1 MEEKKTLLILRLEG
15 VLQSWGDH
23 SKWDVRDCGD
33 FPSQSGVVGLLACA
47 MGLERG
53 DPEIAALSSV
63 LHMAVRADR
72 PGIRML
78 DYQTVQG
85 HPLYNAEGKPRPSNT
100 IVSPRWYL
108 QDASFLV
115 VLELPDSWQKRVEAA
130 LKNPVWPVYLGR
142 KNCVPSRPIWEE
154 TTKVYFSLMDAI
166 RHYPVCVRDGDDG
179 VPQLLY
185 YECEEPGQGTGSYTR
200 SDQRISRGRDFE
212 LRTVYRG
219 VVTRGEQDV
228 FNKN

>member
-15 VLQSWGDH
+15 ALQSWGDH

-47 MGLERG
+47 MGIERG
-53 DPEIAALSSV
+53 NPEIAALSSV

-78 DYQTVQG
+78 DYHTVQG

-115 VLELPDSWQKRVEAA
+115 VLDMPELWRKRVEAA
-130 LKNPVWPVYLGR
+130 LKRPVWPIYLGR
-142 KNCVPSRPIWEE
+142 KSCVPSRPIWEE
-154 TTKVYFSLMDAI
+154 TTDAYSGLMDAI
-166 RHYPVCVRDGDDG
+166 QNHPVCMRAGDTSA
-179 VPQLLY
+179 PKLLY
-185 YECEEPGQGTGSYTR
+185 YECEIPGDGTGSYTR
-200 SDQRISRGRDFE
+200 SDKRISGGRSFE

-219 VVTRGEQDV
+219 VVTKGEQDV
-228 FNKN
+228 SNKN

>member
-1 MEEKKTLLILRLEG
+1 MEEKKIFLILRLEG
-15 VLQSWGDH
+15 ALQSWGDH
-23 SKWDVRDCGD
+23 SKWDVRDSGD
-33 FPSQSGVVGLLACA
+33 FPSKSGVVGLLACA

-53 DPEIAALSSV
+53 APEIVALSSA

-115 VLELPDSWQKRVEAA
+115 VLELPDPWRKRVEEA
-130 LKNPVWPVYLGR
+130 LKRPAWPVYLGR
-142 KNCVPSRPIWEE
+142 KSCVPSRPVWEE
-154 TTKVYFSLMDAI
+154 TTEAYSSLMDVVWN
-166 RHYPVCVRDGDDG
+166 YPVCLREGDDF
-179 VPQLLY
+179 VSRSLY
-185 YECEEPGQGTGSYTR
+185 YECELPQNAAGSYTR
-200 SDQRISRGRDFE
+200 SDERISGEREFE

-219 VVTRGEQDV
+219 VAVKEA
-228 FNKN
+228 